1 MTVALLGFLAAFV
14 LIFARVPVAVA
25 LMSVGTAGIWMT
37 YGAKMA
43 LASMALVVKETTL
56 AYTLTVIPLFILM
69 GAAVA
74 RGGLAEELYDAARA
88 LVGRFRGGLA
98 FATILSCGG
107 FAAVSGS
114 SVATAVT
121 LSRIAVPEMRRR
133 GYSDALA
140 TGAVAA
146 GGTLGILIPPSV
158 IMVVYGITTETPI
171 GELFAAGMIPGLLGI
186 LGYCLAIAWIVMR
199 RPASAPPGESVPW
212 REVRAALG
220 RVWAVLLLFVV
231 VIGGIYGGLFT
242 PTEAAGIGAA
252 CSLLIV
258 ASRGDL
264 TLRTLWEIMV
274 STAEVTAAIFAILIG
289 ATVFAEF
296 LNFSGAHEG
305 VLAVVRD
312 AGLPPWAVI
321 AAILGIYLVMG
332 CVLESLSMM
341 LLTVPLFFPIVTG
354 LGFDPVW
361 FGIVVVMAV
370 EIGLITPPLGMNLFV
385 MRTVVRDVPL
395 WTLYRGVA
403 PFVAADVLR
412 LILLA
417 AIPGI
422 SLLLPELLFR

>member
-25 LMSVGTAGIWMT
+25 LMSVGTAGIWLT

-43 LASMALVVKETTL
+43 LASLALVVKETTL
-56 AYTLTVIPLFILM
+56 AYTLSVIPLFILM
-69 GAAVA
+69 GAAVS

-133 GYSDALA
+133 GYSDGLA

-158 IMVVYGITTETPI
+158 IMVVYGIATETPI
-171 GELFAAGMIPGLLGI
+171 GELFAAGLIPGLLGV
-186 LGYCLAIAWIVMR
+186 LGYCLAIAWIVIR
-199 RPASAPPGESVPW
+199 RPGSAPAGERVPW
-212 REVRAALG
+212 AEVRAALG
-220 RVWAVLLLFVV
+220 RVWAVLLLFAV

-242 PTEAAGIGAA
+242 PTEAAGVGAA

-258 ASRGDL
+258 ALRGDL
-264 TLRTLWEIMV
+264 SLRALWEILV

-305 VLAVVRD
+305 VLAVVG
-312 AGLPPWAVI
+312 ASGLAPWAVI
-321 AAILGIYLVMG
+321 GAILAIYLVLG

-395 WTLYRGVA
+395 WTLFRGVA
-403 PFVAADVLR
+403 PFVAVDVLR
-412 LILLA
+412 LLLLA
-417 AIPGI
+417 AVPGI
-422 SLLLPELLFR
+422 SLWLPELLFR